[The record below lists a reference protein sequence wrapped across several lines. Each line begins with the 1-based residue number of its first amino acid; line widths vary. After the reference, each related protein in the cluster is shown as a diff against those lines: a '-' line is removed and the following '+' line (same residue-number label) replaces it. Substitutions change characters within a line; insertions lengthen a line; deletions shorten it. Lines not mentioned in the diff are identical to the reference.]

1 MSNQKNT
8 ELIPPPIA
16 NHYYT
21 YLYATFEKKL
31 PKVELIVEMGL
42 LYHNILIQLTEN
54 QPQVFSSDYERSVVV
69 IDQFDLPE
77 ELKSNLRTWG
87 YVSSRVNSN
96 KQKEADLDYGDI
108 QQGVLTLSHLIAYF
122 STVPIPEI
130 LVTVYESFNPDAK
143 RIPSFV
149 KVEHIDY
156 LQGMVLEVGELQMAR
171 NERRYFQ
178 LTCASQEYGK
188 INIYLWEEFIYLHSL
203 VWEYARIHFT
213 HLDIE
218 ESNLQTTEPIYKISR
233 ESLVTLDPDFLID
246 ATSMANCSLREGVNG
261 LMMILQKFAGM
272 PTNYYFMRGSIVNNY
287 LDEVMAGNPA
297 PPLMDM
303 FSEYIQKKPTYS
315 LIFTN
320 DDYRKLR
327 KETEYHFATLQ
338 NEYVQQLQKKALS
351 FEPTFLSEKFGIRG
365 RLDMLVTYPDEPNR
379 KDVIELK
386 TSKDPLQYGRNVNY
400 KDSLQAIAYNLLLDT
415 IDPKHTGV
423 SYILYSSSL
432 KGKNPLRN
440 VPNDVPSKRR
450 LLKLRNAM
458 VTYEYQLSHNPQ
470 QVIQLLRLESFRQQ
484 SLWESERNKIRNFRT
499 TLDSSQTL
507 ELTYFYEFV
516 GFIAREHRSSKIGKR
531 HEKGNDGFASL
542 WNKPLKVKEQDYTV
556 LAFLEYTHIEETDA
570 GILEVHFNKTA
581 KTLEVSRFRVGD
593 FVLLYPQE
601 TDGSLKPTRHQILK
615 ATIKKVGKNSL
626 ALSPV
631 NVHVKGGHFETHSR
645 WAVETESTN
654 MSYDAMYQLLHQF
667 LSLMPFKKELLLGTR
682 QPTFGELPT
691 VTFPNLKDSQNKLV
705 QKALAAKDYFLLQGP
720 PGTGKTKVMLKNL
733 VAELLK
739 DPKEKILLLAYT
751 NRAVDEMCGAI
762 KEIPDTPKFFRL
774 GFAHATEHP
783 DVVLSKFAKANNLK
797 VLKESIEEC
806 RVFITTVLTY
816 QRSTELRHFLEVK
829 RGTNSAIQGDK
840 FKITTI
846 VDEASQLLEPQ
857 IVGILGN
864 TDRFILIGDEKQLPA
879 IVLQHAE
886 TAATD
891 KEVLHEIELKRLSDS
906 LFERLLKRCKK
917 MGWTD
922 AYGMLEYQGRMH
934 EQIAA
939 FPNQYFYNGE
949 LKNFLPK
956 QEIPVPDY
964 LQNVADMPKFLKVL
978 QQHRS
983 IFIKTDT
990 EAERNRNIEE
1000 AKTVVWLL
1008 NQLAPLFAPEDLKDA
1023 IGVIT
1028 PYRAQIAEIRRQL
1041 DEGAYPEIT
1050 VDTVER
1056 YQGGQKRIVIVSF
1069 GVNDFSQLRYL
1080 SVLNEDKTVDKRLN
1094 VTLTRAQDHLIL
1106 IGNTDVLQHNP
1117 IYHKLVKHYSD
1128 QNLIFAAPKSVKGEK

>member
-1 MSNQKNT
+1 MTTPKNSQ
-8 ELIPPPIA
+8 LISPPIA

-21 YLYATFEKKL
+21 YLYALTEKKL
-31 PKVELIVEMGL
+31 PKVERVVEMSL
-42 LYHNILIQLTEN
+42 LYHNILLQLTEN
-54 QPQVFSSDYERSVVV
+54 QPQSFSSDYERSVVV
-69 IDQFDLPE
+69 LDQYDLPE
-77 ELKSNLRTWG
+77 ELEKNLRLWG
-87 YVSSRVNSN
+87 YVSTQVNSN
-96 KQKEADLDYGDI
+96 KQKEDDLDFSDI
-108 QQGVLTLSHLIAYF
+108 QQGVLTLSHLIAHF
-122 STVPIPEI
+122 SGEAIPAI
-130 LVTVYESFNPDAK
+130 LEETYEDFHPDAD
-143 RIPSFV
+143 RIYSFV

-156 LQGMVLEVGELQMAR
+156 LQAMVLEIGEVQVAR
-171 NERRYFQ
+171 NGRQYFQ

-188 INIYLWEEFIYLHSL
+188 VNIYLWEDFIYLHSL
-203 VWEYARIHFT
+203 VWQYARIHFT
-213 HLDIE
+213 HLNIE
-218 ESNLQTTEPIYKISR
+218 ESSFQTTDPIYTISR

-246 ATSMANCSLREGVNG
+246 ATAMANCSLREGVNA
-261 LMMILQKFAGM
+261 LMKILQKFAGV

-287 LDEVMAGNPA
+287 LDEVMANNPA
-297 PPLMDM
+297 PPLMDL
-303 FSEYIQKKPTYS
+303 FSEYIQNKPTYS

-338 NEYVQQLQKKALS
+338 TQIVQNLRKEKLA

-365 RLDMLVTYPDEPNR
+365 RLDMLVTYPNQPNR

-400 KDSLQAIAYNLLLDT
+400 KDSLQAVAYNLLLDT

-432 KGKNPLRN
+432 KEKNPLRN

-458 VTYEYQLSHNPQ
+458 VTYEHQLSHNPK
-470 QVIQLLRLESFRQQ
+470 QVIQLLRLESFMQQ
-484 SLWESERNKIRNFRT
+484 SLWESEKNKIRNFRA
-499 TLDSSQTL
+499 TLDSAQTL

-516 GFIAREHRSSKIGKR
+516 GFVAREHRSSKIGKR
-531 HEKGNDGFASL
+531 HEKGNDGFAAL
-542 WNKPLKVKEQDYTV
+542 WNKPLKVKEQEYSV
-556 LAFLEYTHIEETDA
+556 LAFLQYTHIEETDA
-570 GILEVHFNKTA
+570 GIVEVHFNKTA
-581 KTLEVSRFRVGD
+581 DTLEVSRYRVGD

-601 TDGSLKPTRHQILK
+601 KDGSLMPTRHQIVK

-626 ALSPV
+626 AFSPV
-631 NVHVKGGHFETHSR
+631 NVHIKGDYFEAHDF

-667 LSLMPFKKELLLGTR
+667 LGLMPFKKELLLGIKR
-682 QPTFGELPT
+682 SRFDALPDL
-691 VTFPNLKDSQNKLV
+691 TFPGLKESQNGLIR
-705 QKALAAKDYFLLQGP
+705 QALAAKDYFLLQGP
-720 PGTGKTKVMLKNL
+720 PGTGKTRVMLKNL
-733 VAELLK
+733 VEQLLK
-739 DPKEKILLLAYT
+739 NPKEKILLLAYT
-751 NRAVDEMCGAI
+751 NRAVDEMCATI

-783 DVVLSKFAKANNLK
+783 DVVLSRFAKANSLK

-816 QRSTELRHFLEVK
+816 QRSSELRHFLEVK
-829 RGTNSAIQGDK
+829 KGSNSAIQSDK
-840 FKITTI
+840 FKITAI

-879 IVLQHAE
+879 IVLQHE
-886 TAATD
+886 DTTLTD
-891 KEVLHEIELKRLSDS
+891 KEILHEIELKRLSDS

-917 MGWTD
+917 MAWTD
-922 AYGMLEYQGRMH
+922 AFGMLEYQGRMH

-939 FPNQYFYNGE
+939 FPNRHFYNNE
-949 LKNFLPK
+949 LKSFLPK
-956 QEIPVPDY
+956 QSTPVPDY
-964 LQNVADMPKFLKVL
+964 LENIEDGPKFLRVL
-978 QQHRS
+978 QQTRS

-990 EAERNRNIEE
+990 EKERNRNVQE
-1000 AKTVVWLL
+1000 AKTVRWLL
-1008 NQLAPLFAPEDLKDA
+1008 NQLTPLFAPEDLKDG

-1028 PYRAQIAEIRRQL
+1028 PYRAQIAEVRRQL
-1041 DEGAYPEIT
+1041 DEKQYKDVT

-1056 YQGGQKRIVIVSF
+1056 YQGGQKRIIIVSF
-1069 GVNDFSQLRYL
+1069 AVNDVSQLRYL

-1106 IGNTDVLQHNP
+1106 IGNTDVLKHHP
-1117 IYHKLVKHYSD
+1117 IYRQLVEHYSE
-1128 QNLIFAAPKSVKGEK
+1128 QNLVFAVPKSVG